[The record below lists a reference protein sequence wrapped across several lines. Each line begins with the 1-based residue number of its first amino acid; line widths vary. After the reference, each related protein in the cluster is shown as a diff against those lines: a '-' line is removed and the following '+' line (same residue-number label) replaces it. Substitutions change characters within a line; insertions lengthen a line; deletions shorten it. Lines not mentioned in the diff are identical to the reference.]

1 MDKRRIFVGVVGF
14 SDVERHALNTVF
26 RLSEERELSYT
37 PWTPLTAPGASVAGT
52 AAQVVLVDGDSAEA
66 VLSHAKETPAGQ
78 RLIWVGSDPP
88 AHAWRVH
95 ERPIQWANVLHDL
108 DTVYSA
114 GQVDSGLIDL
124 DVSMPMSLDGLTEET
139 VPALKRVLLVGVEEQ
154 DLATLRRQFALPAE
168 FQLDEVFNTEAAI
181 ECLGRHQYC
190 CGVFNLDNL
199 QVDVWSLAGLFRKRF
214 PDAMTIALSQ
224 LAGPLGDWWKRR
236 RVKRHAREV
245 GVSALLSRPIHAEDL
260 DPWIEL
266 L

>member
-14 SDVERHALNTVF
+14 TDVERHALNTVF
-26 RLSEERELSYT
+26 RLSEEREPSYA

-78 RLIWVGSDPP
+78 RLIWIGSDAP

-114 GQVDSGLIDL
+114 SQVDSGLVDL
-124 DVSMPMSLDGLTEET
+124 DVSMPMPLEASTEET
-139 VPALKRVLLVGVEEQ
+139 VPALKRVLVVGLDER
-154 DLATLRRQFALPAE
+154 DRATLRHRFALPGE
-168 FQLDEVFNTEAAI
+168 FHLDEVLNTEAAI

-199 QVDVWSLAGLFRKRF
+199 QVDVWSLAGLFRRRF
-214 PDAMTIALSQ
+214 PEAMTIALSE

-245 GVSALLSRPIHAEDL
+245 GVSALLSRPVRASEMDE
-260 DPWIEL
+260 WIAL

>member
-26 RLSEERELSYT
+26 RLSNERELSYA
-37 PWTPLTAPGASVAGT
+37 PWTPLVAPGASVAGT

-66 VLSHAKETPAGQ
+66 VLSHAKETPTGQ
-78 RLIWVGSDPP
+78 RLIWIGSDAPE
-88 AHAWRVH
+88 HAWRVH

-108 DTVYSA
+108 DSVYTAS
-114 GQVDSGLIDL
+114 QVDSGLVDL
-124 DVSMPMSLDGLTEET
+124 DVSVPLPLEALAGES
-139 VPALKRVLLVGVEEQ
+139 VPALKRVLVVGLDEQ
-154 DLATLRRQFALPAE
+154 DRATLRHQFALPGE
-168 FQLDEVFNTEAAI
+168 FHLDEVLDTEAAI
-181 ECLGRHQYC
+181 ECLGRHDYC

-199 QVDVWSLAGLFRKRF
+199 QVDVWSLAGLFRRRF
-214 PDAMTIALSQ
+214 PDAMTVALSE

-245 GVSALLSRPIHAEDL
+245 GVSALLSRPVQADEL
-260 DPWIEL
+260 DPYVAL